1 VDWAGAIS
9 LILTVFLLLFALDRG
24 GNVSWNDRL
33 TIYSLAAFPICFIC
47 FAFIEMKFA
56 SEPFAPQRIILN
68 RALIASYL
76 VNFFGMASG
85 FSLIFYLPLYL
96 QAVLGQTASQA
107 GLWLLISVF
116 SALIGSLGS
125 GLIMQATGKYY
136 RLTILSYFALLLGI
150 IVVNLSTGIIVSSTI
165 GIAAGLMICSLGNG
179 SGVTTSLISLIANA
193 GQADQAIA
201 TAVSY
206 LFRSLGSVIGLSIGS
221 TLIQNTLRSTLHKR
235 LSGADVD
242 KIIRKVRESLT
253 YIGKLDPPT
262 QAAVRSSYEEA
273 IHVTLW
279 FSAIMAV
286 CGLLSS
292 VFIKEKA
299 LANKK

>member
-1 VDWAGAIS
+1 MSCLLYSRSFLLQVPLAITAIISVTLALHLPKTESSDLMAKFKRVDWAGAIS
-9 LILTVFLLLFALDRG
+9 LISTVFVLLFALDRG

-47 FAFIEMKFA
+47 FAVIEMKFA

-116 SALIGSLGS
+116 GALTGSLGS

-136 RLTILSYFALLLGI
+136 RLTIVSYFALFLGV
-150 IVVNLSTGIIVSSTI
+150 IVVNLSTGIIVSSI
-165 GIAAGLMICSLGNG
+165 
-179 SGVTTSLISLIANA
+179 
-193 GQADQAIA
+193 
-201 TAVSY
+201 
-206 LFRSLGSVIGLSIGS
+206 IGLAVG
-221 TLIQNTLRSTLHKR
+221 KYF
-235 LSGADVD
+235 LS
-242 KIIRKVRESLT
+242 L
-253 YIGKLDPPT
+253 
-262 QAAVRSSYEEA
+262 
-273 IHVTLW
+273 
-279 FSAIMAV
+279 
-286 CGLLSS
+286 
-292 VFIKEKA
+292 
-299 LANKK
+299 

>member
-1 VDWAGAIS
+1 MSRLLYSRAFFFQVPITIAAIFSVTLALHLPKTEASDLMAKFKRVDWAGAVS

-33 TIYSLAAFPICFIC
+33 TIYSLAAFPFSFIC

-56 SEPFAPQRIILN
+56 SEPFAPQRIIVN

-116 SALIGSLGS
+116 SALLGSLGS

-136 RLTILSYFALLLGI
+136 RLTVISYLALLLGT
-150 IVVNLSTGIIVSSTI
+150 IVVNLSTGIVVSSTV
-165 GIAAGLMICSLGNG
+165 GIAAGECFFFFFFFDLL
-179 SGVTTSLISLIANA
+179 V
-193 GQADQAIA
+193 
-201 TAVSY
+201 
-206 LFRSLGSVIGLSIGS
+206 
-221 TLIQNTLRSTLHKR
+221 
-235 LSGADVD
+235 
-242 KIIRKVRESLT
+242 
-253 YIGKLDPPT
+253 
-262 QAAVRSSYEEA
+262 AA
-273 IHVTLW
+273 
-279 FSAIMAV
+279 
-286 CGLLSS
+286 
-292 VFIKEKA
+292 
-299 LANKK
+299 

>member
-1 VDWAGAIS
+1 
-9 LILTVFLLLFALDRG
+9 
-24 GNVSWNDRL
+24 
-33 TIYSLAAFPICFIC
+33 
-47 FAFIEMKFA
+47 
-56 SEPFAPQRIILN
+56 
-68 RALIASYL
+68 
-76 VNFFGMASG
+76 
-85 FSLIFYLPLYL
+85 LIFYFPLYL
-96 QAVLGQTASQA
+96 QAVLEQTASQA

-116 SALIGSLGS
+116 SGLIGSLGG

-136 RLTILSYFALLLGI
+136 RLTVISYFALLLGVV
-150 IVVNLSTGIIVSSTI
+150 VVNLSTGIIVSSTI
-165 GIAAGLMICSLGNG
+165 GIAVGLMISSLGNG

-193 GQADQAIA
+193 GQEDQAIA

-221 TLIQNTLRSTLHKR
+221 TLIQDTLRSTLHKR

-273 IHVTLW
+273 VHVNIW
-279 FSAIMAV
+279 FSAVMAAF
-286 CGLLSS
+286 GLLSS
-292 VFIKEKA
+292 VFIKEKP